1 MNKHTAGPWQIEPV
15 AATLST
21 NQSDFL
27 ITHSD
32 GELRSH
38 IARLFDSSLC
48 DEHGTTSANA
58 RLIAAAPD
66 LLAALED
73 LVGYAAAEIGIPPN
87 EAVGGAFKQAR
98 AAIAKAKG
106 QQ

>member
-1 MNKHTAGPWQIEPV
+1 MSKHTPGPWDYFVGNANGRGLIRIE
-15 AATLST
+15 
-21 NQSDFL
+21 
-27 ITHSD
+27 
-32 GELRSH
+32 GEGTGEH
-38 IARLFDSSLC
+38 IASMPRGAVSES
-48 DEHGTTSANA
+48 NA

-98 AAIAKAKG
+98 AAIAKARG
-106 QQ
+106 QA